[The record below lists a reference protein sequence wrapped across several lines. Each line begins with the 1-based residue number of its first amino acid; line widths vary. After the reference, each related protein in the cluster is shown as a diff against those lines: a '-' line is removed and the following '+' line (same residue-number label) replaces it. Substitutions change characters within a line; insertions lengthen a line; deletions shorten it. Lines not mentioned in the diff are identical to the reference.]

1 MMDGVRKCKPGDRV
15 YIVANNITV
24 KELEI
29 ISVQGDYCTLRDLG
43 RYGGI
48 RLRKNRLFTTKDE
61 AYQELKKHKGNSGS
75 GYIRPY

>member
-1 MMDGVRKCKPGDRV
+1 MNDVCQYKPGDRV
-15 YIVANNITV
+15 YIVANNVTV

-29 ISVQGDYCTLRDLG
+29 ISVQGDYCTLRDLD

-48 RLRKNRLFTTKDE
+48 RLRKNRLFATRDE
-61 AYQELKKHKGNSGS
+61 AYQELNKHKGNRGN

>member
-1 MMDGVRKCKPGDRV
+1 MDGVRKCKPGDRV
-15 YIVANNITV
+15 YIVANNITI

-43 RYGGI
+43 RYGGM
-48 RLRKNRLFTTKDE
+48 RLRKNRLFANKDE
-61 AYQELKKHKGNSGS
+61 AYQELNKHKGNSDS